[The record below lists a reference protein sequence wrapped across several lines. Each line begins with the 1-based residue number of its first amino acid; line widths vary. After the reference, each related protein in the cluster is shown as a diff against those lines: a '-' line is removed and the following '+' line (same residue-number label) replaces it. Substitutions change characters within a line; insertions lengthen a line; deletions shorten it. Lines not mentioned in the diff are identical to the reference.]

1 MIYVTDITSDESEL
15 LTKHYRKAQCALIRE
30 RAHAIILSNQKRTVR
45 DISAILIRS
54 EKTVR
59 QWINGFQER
68 RISSI
73 FHQYQG
79 NSNASKLTKEQKQEI
94 QQTLEQ
100 PPSEQ
105 GLPKGFWDV
114 PTLREYLKAEFGVI
128 YESDRSYHY
137 LLRFGGLSFKLPMAF
152 DKRRDT
158 EQINER
164 LKKITQEIKAYFID
178 DTWEIF
184 TADETRITWES
195 EIRRAWIKRNAKTIV
210 KVHRDDQYQNF
221 FGALNL
227 KNHKSHTFRL
237 DWQNQYTMIY
247 SLKTLTKL
255 YPNKKICVIW
265 DNARWHKGKEL
276 CKELSKGQSLEQV
289 HLINF
294 PPYAP
299 DVNPQEHVWK
309 YVKDQIANDNVADS
323 FKQTI
328 ELFEQSISSSTFNY
342 KIPEF
347 VLR

>member
-1 MIYVTDITSDESEL
+1 LM
-15 LTKHYRKAQCALIRE
+15 
-30 RAHAIILSNQKRTVR
+30 RAENTI
-45 DISAILIRS
+45 
-54 EKTVR
+54 R
-59 QWINGFQER
+59 QWIHDFQQK

-79 NSNASKLTKEQKQEI
+79 NNNASKLTKEQKQEI

-114 PTLREYLKAEFGVI
+114 PTLKEYLNAEFGVI
-128 YESDRSYHY
+128 YESARSYHY
-137 LLRFGGLSFKLPMAF
+137 FLRFSGLSFKLPTAF
-152 DKRRDT
+152 DKHRDIK
-158 EQINER
+158 QINQK
-164 LKKITQEIKAYFID
+164 LKEIAQEIKPYLTD
-178 DTWEIF
+178 DAWEIF
-184 TADETRITWES
+184 TADETRITWKA
-195 EIRRAWIKRNAKTIV
+195 EIRRAWLKRNAKTGV
-210 KVHRDDQYQNF
+210 
-221 FGALNL
+221 LNL

-247 SLKTLTKL
+247 SLKSLTKL
-255 YPNKKICVIW
+255 YPNKKICIIW

-276 CKELSKGQSLEQV
+276 RKELHKGHSLEQV
-289 HLINF
+289 HLVNF

-299 DVNPQEHVWK
+299 DVNPQERIWK
-309 YVKDQIANDNVADS
+309 YAKDQISNDNVADT

-328 ELFEQSISSSTFNY
+328 ELFERAVSSTTFDY